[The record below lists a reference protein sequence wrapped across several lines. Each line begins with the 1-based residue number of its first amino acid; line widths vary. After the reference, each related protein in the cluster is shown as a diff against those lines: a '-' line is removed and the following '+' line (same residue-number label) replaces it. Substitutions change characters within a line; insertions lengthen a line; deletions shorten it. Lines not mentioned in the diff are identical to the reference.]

1 MSSLLMP
8 IMNGITFGALLFLC
22 ASGFT
27 LVFGLMRVVNMS
39 YGMLYLLGSYVGLSI
54 QRATGNWILAIVGG
68 AVAVALLTG
77 VLELFLLRR
86 VQGDPLRET
95 LLTLG
100 VSYIIGDLL
109 LAFYGGIPKLIT
121 APTYV
126 RRAVNLGLMKYPGT
140 RLFMLGTAV
149 VIGIGL
155 WLLMSKTRIDESS
168 GLAWTTRK
176 WSLPWEST
184 STACSVLCSSS
195 PDFWRAQWGDWRFLS
210 GLRPRNRF
218 YHSYL
223 LLVVADLGGMGS
235 LGGGTFGSALR
246 GIGGQPD
253 QDLRSRGHDDLLV
266 RDPHASSC
274 LPAPRIPRKGT
285 IV

>member
-86 VQGDPLRET
+86 VQDPLRET

-100 VSYIIGDLL
+100 VSYIIGDL
-109 LAFYGGIPKLIT
+109 PRT
-121 APTYV
+121 AGFPSDHCAHTCGV
-126 RRAVNLGLMKYPGT
+126 Q
-140 RLFMLGTAV
+140 
-149 VIGIGL
+149 
-155 WLLMSKTRIDESS
+155 
-168 GLAWTTRK
+168 
-176 WSLPWEST
+176 
-184 STACSVLCSSS
+184 
-195 PDFWRAQWGDWRFLS
+195 WRA
-210 GLRPRNRF
+210 
-218 YHSYL
+218 
-223 LLVVADLGGMGS
+223 
-235 LGGGTFGSALR
+235 
-246 GIGGQPD
+246 
-253 QDLRSRGHDDLLV
+253 
-266 RDPHASSC
+266 
-274 LPAPRIPRKGT
+274 
-285 IV
+285 

>member
-1 MSSLLMP
+1 MEQSAAALRHSNVYQRGDEVSSLLMP
-8 IMNGITFGALLFLC
+8 IMNGITLAHCSFLC
-22 ASGFT
+22 QRLHFS
-27 LVFGLMRVVNMS
+27 LGLMRVVNMS

-54 QRATGNWILAIVGG
+54 QRPRELILAIVGG

-155 WLLMSKTRIDESS
+155 WLLMSKTRI
-168 GLAWTTRK
+168 GQII
-176 WSLPWEST
+176 
-184 STACSVLCSSS
+184 
-195 PDFWRAQWGDWRFLS
+195 RAGVDDKEM
-210 GLRPRNRF
+210 
-218 YHSYL
+218 
-223 LLVVADLGGMGS
+223 V
-235 LGGGTFGSALR
+235 SAL
-246 GIGGQPD
+246 GININRVFCFVFIIAG
-253 QDLRSRGHDDLLV
+253 LLWGSV
-266 RDPHASSC
+266 
-274 LPAPRIPRKGT
+274 G
-285 IV
+285 

>member
-1 MSSLLMP
+1 VSSLLMP

-155 WLLMSKTRIDESS
+155 WLLMSKTRIGQIIRAGVDDKEMVSALGININRVFCFVFIIA
-168 GLAWTTRK
+168 GLLA
-176 WSLPWEST
+176 
-184 STACSVLCSSS
+184 
-195 PDFWRAQWGDWRFLS
+195 GLS
-210 GLRPRNRF
+210 GVIGG
-218 YHSYL
+218 SYL
-223 LLVVADLGGMGS
+223 AFAQGTDFTILTYSLVVVIMGGMGS
-235 LGGGTFGSALR
+235 LGGALLGALYVGLADSLTKTYAPEATMIFLFGTLM
-246 GIGGQPD
+246 
-253 QDLRSRGHDDLLV
+253 LV
-266 RDPHASSC
+266 LAFRPHGF
-274 LPAPRIPRKGT
+274 LGKER
-285 IV
+285 